1 PDRTGDGGPASEM
14 NREGRANARGEA
26 VHGKPAQF
34 RPQSPFPPFPILPS
48 YEEEMASSIIRQ
60 LADERGLVHVM
71 EVFAPDCL
79 KVLDDDGQRLTGH
92 DLSP

>member
-1 PDRTGDGGPASEM
+1 MDPNRLILSGDWCATWITHFIQMRLQRPCDTLTLWS
-14 NREGRANARGEA
+14 GR
-26 VHGKPAQF
+26 
-34 RPQSPFPPFPILPS
+34 
-48 YEEEMASSIIRQ
+48 EEEMASSIIRHS
-60 LADERGLVHVM
+60 ADERGLVHLM